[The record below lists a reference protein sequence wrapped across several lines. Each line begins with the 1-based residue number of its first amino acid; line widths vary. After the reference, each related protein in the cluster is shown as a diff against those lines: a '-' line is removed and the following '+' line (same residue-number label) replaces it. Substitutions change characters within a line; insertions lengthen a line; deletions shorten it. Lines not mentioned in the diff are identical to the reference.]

1 MSLDVE
7 RQVLSGVKVFDFGW
21 ALAGS
26 LTGKLLGDH
35 GAIVIKVE
43 STVHIDFSRT
53 NRNVSMSSPT
63 NPDDKPWFTY
73 YNTSKYGIG
82 LNLRHPRAREVI
94 TRFYRWADVVT
105 ENFTP
110 GTLSKLGLDYE
121 YARTVKPDIIMA
133 GISAYGQTGPMAR
146 EFGTDGMG
154 SSQSGHRFLTG
165 WPDRSPVM
173 PTNVPYGD
181 LVLPLFAV
189 LAIVSALDYRRRTG
203 KGQYIDAGML
213 DTLAQK
219 TTPAILD
226 LAANGHLTGRTGN
239 RVDNGAPHGAY
250 PCEGEDRWCVVS
262 VFTEE
267 DWKAFCSVI
276 GEPEW
281 TKEPRFKT
289 LQSRKENEDELDEFV
304 SQWSKKHSAE
314 EVMRLM
320 QARGVAAGVVQ
331 NAQDLLESDP
341 QIREREYFAQIE
353 HPVIG
358 TFGHPN
364 PPFKLLKSKARMRT
378 SPCLGEHT
386 AYVCTELLGM
396 SDEEFCLLEQEGVF
410 R

>member
-1 MSLDVE
+1 MGKQALC
-7 RQVLSGVKVFDFGW
+7 GIKVFDFGW

-35 GAIVIKVE
+35 GATVVKVE

-73 YNTSKYGIG
+73 YNTSKYGMG
-82 LNLRHPRAREVI
+82 LNLKHPRVREVV

-110 GTLSKLGLDYE
+110 GTLTKLGLDYE
-121 YARTVKPDIIMA
+121 FARTVKPDIVMA
-133 GISAYGQTGPMAR
+133 SISAYGQTGPMAR

-154 SSQSGHRFLTG
+154 SSQSGHRFMTG

-189 LAIVSALDYRRRTG
+189 MAIVSALDYRRRTG
-203 KGQYIDAGML
+203 KGQYIDTSML
-213 DTLAQK
+213 DVLTHK

-226 LAANGHLTGRTGN
+226 LTANGHIQGRSGN
-239 RVDNGAPHGAY
+239 RVGNGVPHGAY
-250 PCEGEDRWCVVS
+250 PCLGEDRWCVIS
-262 VFTEE
+262 VFADDEWE
-267 DWKAFCSVI
+267 SFCKAI
-276 GEPEW
+276 GGPQW
-281 TKEPRFKT
+281 TKERRFATQKA
-289 LQSRKENEDELDEFV
+289 RKENEDALDELV
-304 SQWSKKHSAE
+304 QQWTSQHSAE
-314 EVMRLM
+314 EVMYLL
-320 QARGVAAGVVQ
+320 QTYGVAAGVVQ

-341 QIREREYFAQIE
+341 QIRERGYFSPMK

-364 PPFKLLKSKARMRT
+364 PPFKLLKSRAEMRT

-396 SDEEFCLLEQEGVF
+396 SDEEFCALEQEGVF